1 MTTIDAAFSIRP
13 TFILRFR
20 PLSARGSGLSFP
32 CTGSGS
38 VDMDALEEGAL
49 RNYLYARAVVGV
61 EFARP
66 SVEPAL
72 I

>member
-1 MTTIDAAFSIRP
+1 
-13 TFILRFR
+13 
-20 PLSARGSGLSFP
+20 
-32 CTGSGS
+32 
-38 VDMDALEEGAL
+38 MDALEEGAL